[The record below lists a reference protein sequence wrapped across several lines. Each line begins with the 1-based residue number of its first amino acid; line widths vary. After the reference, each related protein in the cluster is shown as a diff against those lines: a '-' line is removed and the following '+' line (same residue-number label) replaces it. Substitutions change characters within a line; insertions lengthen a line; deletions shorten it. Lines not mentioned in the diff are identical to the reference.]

1 MAMQIIRHLVA
12 MTAAVLLATTS
23 GAPAADADPPL
34 PLAVKQRL
42 TELTEAP
49 SARGQ
54 CFDAEAVA
62 AVAGAAPAYA
72 DEIALFAGRRVQD
85 RAPRGADDCSCLIEL
100 ATALGRAVPARAQ
113 TLARLIAQ
121 PSAACGR
128 LIVRGIDATPGGDGK
143 ATGDTRTAN
152 NGAPRQDA
160 CTATRTCST
169 PLLRPQR
176 DVIGP
181 TRLGGDS

>member
-128 LIVRGIDATPGGDGK
+128 LIVRRSTRPRAATARQRAIP
-143 ATGDTRTAN
+143 APPTTARRARMP
-152 NGAPRQDA
+152 APRRGPA
-160 CTATRTCST
+160 
-169 PLLRPQR
+169 QR
-176 DVIGP
+176 RCCG
-181 TRLGGDS
+181 RKGM